1 MQTQPSALGINVY
14 DVQYTNGAAVSVD
27 VLPVEYSWLYFPG
40 NTLLEQQF
48 IQHQLV
54 DEYSVSY
61 STPINTGFRA
71 KFAVA
76 NNSPHMVY
84 LKKDSDELNQFVVN
98 FNLWTHEI
106 IVPSDPENV
115 EHVLDNGNLL
125 ETMQMDTSFIQ
136 SRDSAL
142 KLLKLVSH
150 SIDNFSKDVSLNIFG
165 NPLIEVGDV
174 IKLTY
179 PLAGINEQKYVVH
192 SVSNSFSNGLSTK
205 LTLNMINK
213 GINI

>member
-1 MQTQPSALGINVY
+1 
-14 DVQYTNGAAVSVD
+14 
-27 VLPVEYSWLYFPG
+27 
-40 NTLLEQQF
+40 
-48 IQHQLV
+48 
-54 DEYSVSY
+54 
-61 STPINTGFRA
+61 
-71 KFAVA
+71 
-76 NNSPHMVY
+76 
-84 LKKDSDELNQFVVN
+84 
-98 FNLWTHEI
+98 
-106 IVPSDPENV
+106 
-115 EHVLDNGNLL
+115 
-125 ETMQMDTSFIQ
+125 MQMDTSFIQ